1 MTSRPNPNKSA
12 QKFPVDDGCAP
23 PTSPYPPSFG
33 LAHNLRS
40 FTHWF
45 LSSTFV
51 SRLPDPTHSVVLDR
65 PGFVGAAFHPS
76 RRLPGRAAPS
86 YNGLCCDITDP
97 KSFHLR
103 HGTQRLVAHGGLGVD
118 GDRGVSHWS
127 ESFSVRVDWSAL
139 LYIHFKL
146 LGVVP
151 QYLSA
156 YSDIY
161 FVTESAHCWVVRI
174 DHCLVI
180 F

>member
-12 QKFPVDDGCAP
+12 QEFPVDDGCAP

-86 YNGLCCDITDP
+86 YNGLCCDIADP

-103 HGTQRLVAHGGLGVD
+103 YGTQRLVAHGGLGVD
-118 GDRGVSHWS
+118 GDGHCFRILFGGSQLRFYSFILDQLVLCCNTFHSIQVSI
-127 ESFSVRVDWSAL
+127 L
-139 LYIHFKL
+139 L
-146 LGVVP
+146 
-151 QYLSA
+151 
-156 YSDIY
+156 
-161 FVTESAHCWVVRI
+161 RI
-174 DHCLVI
+174 ARIVGWCG
-180 F
+180 